1 MLAIV
6 ALLLVFLTVRGV
18 AWTLTRPVTM
28 AGILYVARFR
38 MPVPLLIGAV
48 FGFGAVA
55 LIVGRLIVFVAQSLA
70 LAFVVTIDN
79 YNSQLLFYAAM
90 LTTAVALSILYL
102 SLFPRKIIVF
112 PDHLRIKFLAYRSR
126 VLKPDDLLEIST
138 RRFHQV
144 WFRKDVFRSVPLAWG
159 LVGPGIYLRPTKGRA
174 YFFRTRNT
182 AELVDV
188 LGGWRGAS
196 VSPAAAKKKPIA
208 RDPFED
214 AQDTADW
221 IASISTDSIPKGD
234 EPLPSIASDPL
245 PEPEEPSDSIAP
257 DPLPELD
264 EPSDSIDPDPLPE
277 LDEPS
282 ASGVPDPLP
291 EDEEAPVSIAS
302 MLLGP
307 SAGDEEPPVS
317 IASIAPDAISED
329 GKGGVDFDNAG
340 MNEGDI
346 KDLLGE
352 SYDPDA
358 DKKF

>member
-1 MLAIV
+1 
-6 ALLLVFLTVRGV
+6 
-18 AWTLTRPVTM
+18 
-28 AGILYVARFR
+28 
-38 MPVPLLIGAV
+38 
-48 FGFGAVA
+48 
-55 LIVGRLIVFVAQSLA
+55 
-70 LAFVVTIDN
+70 
-79 YNSQLLFYAAM
+79 
-90 LTTAVALSILYL
+90 
-102 SLFPRKIIVF
+102 
-112 PDHLRIKFLAYRSR
+112 
-126 VLKPDDLLEIST
+126 
-138 RRFHQV
+138 
-144 WFRKDVFRSVPLAWG
+144 
-159 LVGPGIYLRPTKGRA
+159 
-174 YFFRTRNT
+174 
-182 AELVDV
+182 V

-245 PEPEEPSDSIAP
+245 PEPEEPS
-257 DPLPELD
+257 
-264 EPSDSIDPDPLPE
+264 
-277 LDEPS
+277 

-317 IASIAPDAISED
+317 IASDAISED
-329 GKGGVDFDNAG
+329 EKGGVDFDNAG